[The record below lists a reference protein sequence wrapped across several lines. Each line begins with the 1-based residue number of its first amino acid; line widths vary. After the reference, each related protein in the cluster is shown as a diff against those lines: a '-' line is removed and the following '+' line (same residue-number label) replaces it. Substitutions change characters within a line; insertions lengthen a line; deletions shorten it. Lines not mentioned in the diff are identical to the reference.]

1 MAAVDTAPERRRG
14 AGLPDPFLLYG
25 GAVVAVM
32 VALAVLGGALLPEVA
47 RPSAAGVTLPA
58 ADHWLGTD
66 SDGRDLLTLI
76 VRGQTRYLALGLA
89 ATTVALGLGVPLGLL
104 SGLVVGPVDASIRY
118 ACMVLASFPRIAF
131 LLLVATAVDT
141 TLRTAVLAL
150 GATFVPP
157 IVGEVRQQIVAMRQ
171 AEFLTAAR
179 AHGIDWGRLVA
190 YQILWVGLRTRIIR
204 QAAFV
209 FAYVLLIDAAL
220 SYVGSLTGYVRIGE
234 PTPGAAHTLGQAMAA
249 ARDIVDTSLEAPETW
264 WPLSVL
270 AAYMTLLVTGLTA
283 LGEGLVRRS
292 ER

>member
-1 MAAVDTAPERRRG
+1 VAAHDTAPEPRG
-14 AGLPDPFLLYG
+14 RGLGADPYLLYG
-25 GAVVAVM
+25 GVVVALM
-32 VALAVLGGALLPEVA
+32 ATLAVLGGALLPEVS
-47 RPSAAGVTLPA
+47 RPSNLGLTLPG

-66 SDGRDLLTLI
+66 ADGRDLLTLI
-76 VRGQTRYLALGLA
+76 VRGQGRYFALGLA
-89 ATTVALGLGVPLGLL
+89 ATAVALGLGVPLGLL
-104 SGLVVGPVDASIRY
+104 SGLVAGPVDATIRY
-118 ACMVLASFPRIAF
+118 VCVVLASFPRVAF

-141 TLRTAVLAL
+141 SLRTAVLAL

-171 AEFLTAAR
+171 AEFLSAAR

-190 YQILWVGLRTRIIR
+190 YQILWVGLRARLIR

-234 PTPGAAHTLGQAMAA
+234 PTPGAAHTVGQALAA
-249 ARDIVDTSLEAPETW
+249 ARDIVDTTLEAPETW
-264 WPLSVL
+264 WPLSAL
-270 AAYMTLLVTGLTA
+270 AGYMTLLVTGLAA

-292 ER
+292 EK

>member
-1 MAAVDTAPERRRG
+1 MAAHDTAPEPRG
-14 AGLPDPFLLYG
+14 RGLGADPYLLYG
-25 GAVVAVM
+25 GVVVALM
-32 VALAVLGGALLPEVA
+32 ATLAVLGGALLPEVS
-47 RPSAAGVTLPA
+47 RPSNLGLTLPG

-66 SDGRDLLTLI
+66 ADGRDLLTLI
-76 VRGQTRYLALGLA
+76 VRGQGRYFALGLA
-89 ATTVALGLGVPLGLL
+89 ATAVALGLGVPLGLL
-104 SGLVVGPVDASIRY
+104 SGLVAGPVDATIRY
-118 ACMVLASFPRIAF
+118 VCVVLASFPRVAF

-141 TLRTAVLAL
+141 SLRTAVLAL

-171 AEFLTAAR
+171 AEFLSAAR

-190 YQILWVGLRTRIIR
+190 YQILWVGLRARLIR

-234 PTPGAAHTLGQAMAA
+234 PTPGAAHTVGQALAA
-249 ARDIVDTSLEAPETW
+249 ARDIVDTTLEAPETW
-264 WPLSVL
+264 WPLSAL
-270 AAYMTLLVTGLTA
+270 AGYMTLLVTGLAA

-292 ER
+292 EK

>member
-1 MAAVDTAPERRRG
+1 MAAHDTAPERRGRG
-14 AGLPDPFLLYG
+14 PGVDPFLLYG
-25 GAVVAVM
+25 GVVVALM
-32 VALAVLGGALLPEVA
+32 AALAVLGGALLPEVS
-47 RPSAAGVTLPA
+47 RPTSLGLTLPG

-66 SDGRDLLTLI
+66 ADGRDLLTLI
-76 VRGQTRYLALGLA
+76 VRGQGRYFALGLA
-89 ATTVALGLGVPLGLL
+89 ATAVALGLGVPLGLL
-104 SGLVVGPVDASIRY
+104 SGLVVGPVDATIRY
-118 ACMVLASFPRIAF
+118 VCVVLASFPRVAF

-141 TLRTAVLAL
+141 SLRTAVLAL

-171 AEFLTAAR
+171 AEFLSAAR

-190 YQILWVGLRTRIIR
+190 YQILWVGLRARLIR

-234 PTPGAAHTLGQAMAA
+234 PTPGAAHTVGQALAA
-249 ARDIVDTSLEAPETW
+249 ARDIVDTTLEAPETW
-264 WPLSVL
+264 WPLSAL
-270 AAYMTLLVTGLTA
+270 AGYMTLLVTGLAA

-292 ER
+292 EK